1 MADYKDMYYK
11 MFNKLTDVIEELKE
25 LQCQMEEM
33 YETKDSGDN
42 TENIAE

>member
-33 YETKDSGDN
+33 YEN
-42 TENIAE
+42 TNTSVDIKE